1 MFMQKFDSRAS
12 SSSVLQGNAFGHSCA
27 NLAPAQGCSFTWLP
41 ALVFLASRAFFCPVS
56 TLPLRQRCQGTWCA
70 SLCLF
75 PCVPQVDQLK
85 CKVTSLEEEC
95 SLLRKQAAVVPQR
108 EAEERGHPDTVS
120 ELWAENQR
128 LMASLQ
134 ELQGTLQVPPRA
146 ELPRSH
152 TARGWEGSLGRA
164 GQRWVTLPSSVTLG
178 CAHKHRSVPLRAQK
192 VHRETMRAVMLP
204 PPSHQALVRRSL
216 GACSV
221 VTLPPPLPGSRR
233 GPSAGL

>member
-41 ALVFLASRAFFCPVS
+41 ALVFLASRVFFCPVS
-56 TLPLRQRCQGTWCA
+56 TLPLRQRCQGTCA

-146 ELPRSH
+146 GLPRSH
-152 TARGWEGSLGRA
+152 RQLEAGRALWEGLGSDGSLF
-164 GQRWVTLPSSVTLG
+164 P
-178 CAHKHRSVPLRAQK
+178 
-192 VHRETMRAVMLP
+192 
-204 PPSHQALVRRSL
+204 AL
-216 GACSV
+216 
-221 VTLPPPLPGSRR
+221 
-233 GPSAGL
+233 

>member
-1 MFMQKFDSRAS
+1 MHPPPPSCRETLLGTAVQTLPQLKDAPSR
-12 SSSVLQGNAFGHSCA
+12 
-27 NLAPAQGCSFTWLP
+27 GCP

-56 TLPLRQRCQGTWCA
+56 TLPLRQRCRGTCA

-75 PCVPQVDQLK
+75 PVPQVDQLK

-146 ELPRSH
+146 EVPRNH
-152 TARGWEGSLGRA
+152 RQLEAGRALWEGLGSDGSLF
-164 GQRWVTLPSSVTLG
+164 P
-178 CAHKHRSVPLRAQK
+178 
-192 VHRETMRAVMLP
+192 
-204 PPSHQALVRRSL
+204 AL
-216 GACSV
+216 
-221 VTLPPPLPGSRR
+221 
-233 GPSAGL
+233 